1 MNEISIMNLT
11 GQDPNKVPENKEKP
25 TQESKDPKNSKDS
38 QGSKEPESAQGQPSP
53 QNQQNPQGPQS
64 PQGPQGPQNIPG
76 PQPPMKPKKS
86 QKPFYKKASFW
97 IWTALIV
104 FLFMLIFGVFS
115 GEQVMIVGPHWVLDT
130 NLDGKTGTGLI
141 TDIYIYDYPNSGY
154 SIIVFVSEQGNH
166 YQWTVDTIFDK
177 AVWFYVTGNPGH
189 WVGPLS
195 PTIHAV
201 DTTPS
206 FFWSLFFALL
216 PWVIIFGF
224 GFWLMRMMI
233 KKQTQT
239 GNMGKK
245 QLTPQMSNVRFSDV
259 AGYQEVKDELEE
271 IVDFLK
277 NPMKY
282 SSVGAR
288 TPKGVLMSGAPGTGK
303 TYFAKAV
310 AGEAGIPFFSI
321 SGSDFVEMFVGVG
334 ASRVRSLFAQAKS
347 MAPALIFIDELDAVG
362 RQRGAGMGGGNDER
376 EQTLNQLLVEMD
388 GFQANTGI
396 VIIAAT
402 NRPDVL
408 DPAIRRPG
416 RFDRSIELRLPDVI
430 ERQAILEIYANKGN
444 KHFTPDIN
452 WAKLA
457 MRTPGFSPAQLENVI
472 NEAAILS
479 VRLKKEAISLSIID
493 EAIDRVIAGPSRSN
507 RVISPEEKEM
517 IAYHESGHAL
527 LGLVLPKA
535 EKVQKITIIPRGDAG
550 GYVLMTPKK
559 EKFVQTKSEL
569 EAKIISYLGG
579 RAAEEIFYGED
590 EISTGAFSDIE
601 AATSIARKM
610 VAEFG
615 MSDLG
620 PIQYEKDT
628 GNVFLGRDFSKNKD
642 FSDSVAH
649 EIDQEVRKLI
659 KGAYAKA
666 YEIID
671 ANKDLMDLFAKALL
685 IKETLTAEESE
696 FIYANRKLPQLVL
709 DIEIKEKEA
718 TKAQKA
724 AAKKLADDLAKGI
737 KPELPKEDVK
747 DCMQSLQTLAGKV
760 EDKSKKLADLDGLN
774 VKTLAYLNTKKIE
787 TLNDLI
793 ILTEDQIRTLID
805 NSSVDALSFAQKKVQ
820 FISFINQIQALIDI
834 ANLPSK
840 KWMLPKRDKKEKKD
854 DK

>member
-1 MNEISIMNLT
+1 MNEISILT
-11 GQDPNKVPENKEKP
+11 LAE
-25 TQESKDPKNSKDS
+25 QEPKKDPANKKEPSKESPNSKDS
-38 QGSKEPESAQGQPSP
+38 KSSQEQKKSQEPINPQEQPSP
-53 QNQQNPQGPQS
+53 PNSQNPQNPQNM
-64 PQGPQGPQNIPG
+64 PGPQGPQ
-76 PQPPMKPKKS
+76 PPMNSKGKKS

-97 IWTALIV
+97 IWLIV
-104 FLFMLIFGVFS
+104 ITLLFMLIFGVFS
-115 GEQVMIVGPHWVLDT
+115 GASGEQIGYGWVNGHYTDSNGQET
-130 NLDGKTGTGLI
+130 ANGTING
-141 TDIYIYDYPNSGY
+141 IYVYQYPASGY
-154 SIIVFVSEQGNH
+154 DVVIFTTDKGYQ
-166 YQWTVDTIFDK
+166 YQWVVQSDDDFELLALMLKEPPD
-177 AVWFYVTGNPGH
+177 W
-189 WVGPLS
+189 WGPLKI
-195 PTIHAV
+195 PVTYV

-245 QLTPQMSNVRFSDV
+245 QLTPQMSDIRFSDV

-282 SSVGAR
+282 SSIGAR
-288 TPKGVLMSGAPGTGK
+288 TPKGVLLSGPPGTGK

-334 ASRVRSLFAQAKS
+334 ASRVRSLFGQAKA

-388 GFQANTGI
+388 GFQSNTGI

-416 RFDRSIELRLPDVI
+416 RFDRSIELRLPDVL

-444 KHFTPDIN
+444 KKFTDDIN
-452 WAKLA
+452 WPKLA
-457 MRTPGFSPAQLENVI
+457 LRTPGFSAAQLENVV
-472 NEAAILS
+472 NEAAILT
-479 VRLKKEAISLSIID
+479 VRLKEPAISLSIID
-493 EAIDRVIAGPSRSN
+493 EAIDRVIAGPSRTN

-579 RAAEEIFYGED
+579 RAAEEIFYGKD

-601 AATSIARKM
+601 QATSIARKM

-628 GNVFLGRDFSKNKD
+628 GNVFLGRDFSKNKN
-642 FSDSVAH
+642 FSDSVAY
-649 EIDQEVRKLI
+649 EIDHEVRKLI
-659 KGAYAKA
+659 KGAYEKA

-671 ANKDLMDLFAKALL
+671 KNKDLMDLFAKALL

-696 FIYANRKLPQLVL
+696 YIYANKKLPQLVL
-709 DIEIKEKEA
+709 DIEKKAKEA
-718 TKAQKA
+718 GKVQKNA
-724 AAKKLADDLAKGI
+724 PKGVKNDPPI
-737 KPELPKEDVK
+737 EDVK
-747 DCMQSLQTLAGKV
+747 ICLEALKKLGTKV
-760 EDKSKKLADLDGLN
+760 ENKNLKLSNLEGLN
-774 VKTLAYLNTKKIE
+774 EKTLLYLNTKKIE
-787 TLNDLI
+787 TINDLI
-793 ILTEDQIRTLID
+793 ILSEEQVKKLIKE
-805 NSSVDALSFAQKKVQ
+805 SSNISTLSFEQKKVQ
-820 FISFINQIQALIDI
+820 FISLINQVQALLDI

-840 KWMLPKRDKKEKKD
+840 DKKTLNKNKKD
-854 DK
+854 NNKKTK